1 MLSADELS
9 DVLQLQ
15 PPEIHPAEAFDQ
27 SLGELSIPCRRG
39 DSDGVLRSPRMVPYR
54 SIERRW
60 LARPMPGQEAFLA
73 VLRHLLHA
81 IELVGKQLGVAAC
94 ALALTDCP
102 EVLLPAFESKN
113 TPEVASSLLLL
124 VLRVPNV
131 RHLNGPVRAA
141 EDSDA
146 RGPLVFR
153 VGLQD
158 LLDTSAPRYAPTA
171 RYFSAERWPS
181 G

>member
-15 PPEIHPAEAFDQ
+15 PPEIHPAEAFDR

-39 DSDGVLRSPRMVPYR
+39 DGDGVLRSPRMVPYR

-113 TPEVASSLLLL
+113 TPDVASSLFLL

-131 RHLNGPVRAA
+131 RLLNGPLRAA
-141 EDSDA
+141 EGSGA
-146 RGPLVFR
+146 RRPLGVSGR
-153 VGLQD
+153 
-158 LLDTSAPRYAPTA
+158 SAGVAGYIRPEIRSNCPI
-171 RYFSAERWPS
+171 FFAERWPS